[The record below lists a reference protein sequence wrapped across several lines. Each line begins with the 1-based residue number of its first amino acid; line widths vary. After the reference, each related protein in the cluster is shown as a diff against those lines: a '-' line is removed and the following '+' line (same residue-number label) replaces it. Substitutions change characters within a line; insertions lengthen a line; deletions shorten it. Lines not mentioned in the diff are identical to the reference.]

1 MYLGISKLW
10 QKSHKTMVSPHLLV
24 AKMGKPNKRKVVI
37 QMSKAMS
44 TNQRLQLV
52 SVLMLNTDFDKV
64 PSDIAQNFIDDPTG
78 SGSEFTKFLCNNGKI
93 EVVVK
98 NFPTWRTIKLGT
110 GLKTADDFRKAI
122 KQAGMKI
129 GEWGNDILDQP
140 AFTVASEKIEVE
152 LINVSVAELDFKNG
166 ATYKDICA
174 RAKELG
180 LDLCPAEV
188 GPQLRLQYK
197 DQPKGEWLLVSMEAI
212 TDSDGSLHVFDV
224 VHGDGALWL
233 DGNGGNAGRF
243 WSGDGRFLFLRRK

>member
-1 MYLGISKLW
+1 MKYGELNLGQIEAIVNKLGGMDGVQRFLSDELIVSAPAKVW
-10 QKSHKTMVSPHLLV
+10 KTW
-24 AKMGKPNKRKVVI
+24 RKV
-37 QMSKAMS
+37 
-44 TNQRLQLV
+44 T
-52 SVLMLNTDFDKV
+52 
-64 PSDIAQNFIDDPTG
+64 
-78 SGSEFTKFLCNNGKI
+78 
-93 EVVVK
+93 
-98 NFPTWRTIKLGT
+98 LGT
-110 GLKTADDFRKAI
+110 FLRNPDDFRKAI

-152 LINVSVAELDFKNG
+152 LINVSVAELGFKNG

-212 TDSDGSLHVFDV
+212 TGSGGGLRIFSVVNSRGDYLCLHCDRGSSDIFWDV
-224 VHGDGALWL
+224 
-233 DGNGGNAGRF
+233 
-243 WSGDGRFLFLRRK
+243 SQRFLFLRRK